1 MPIYEVDG
9 RRANV
14 IDDKVDKFLSV
25 YPSAKLVDDTPYYLS
40 SERAG
45 KGEASVGKERPQQEP
60 HQSPQQEKS
69 IQINIPKIGIP
80 RTESVRGTMF
90 EGKTLVDS
98 AKERI
103 GNMPVSANAMFDM
116 SVERYKQQK
125 DWINEMQKDSSVSP
139 EVKKALMDD
148 YVANVRTNNTTV
160 DDKNLPPAAKE
171 WLERNE
177 VDVVKQRWIPK
188 DYMTGDAGHWEEYT
202 ERGNTP
208 EQIET
213 IKDHIANSAEGQAY
227 AQAHKDFINGLEKE
241 IDPLLS
247 RIDSMRETSKKN
259 KEEYAQKHN
268 ISAWTLKNTNAQEN
282 ALINKASQLLKNT
295 KLLLSSNREGN
306 GFWKGFHL
314 TNEDLRE
321 LVALTE
327 GFYNDKTLNQ
337 VIDKYQE
344 APDSLNEAEKIVIQA
359 KYIADQINAGVDP
372 GSWYNIGQST
382 KQSLPFMRD
391 FILTAPFGGAA
402 ANLVKGGLS
411 KVAGKATEKLLSKGV
426 GRVAR
431 NIVKGAIDLSVRP
444 AVQTMFSPSSYSMAY
459 QEMAGMAVGEDENGD
474 IIFDNRKTF
483 KHGATSAFIENQS
496 EVLGEVVLDKLFQK
510 LHIPLPAFMKTNAA
524 KRLSSLTGIQN
535 PMAEYAEEKYA
546 DLANIVR
553 GEQTIEGFFDPRQNL
568 ETFGAVAI
576 MQIPFSAINSTGY
589 GIGKIRD
596 VQAKRA
602 IKQAFDKSSNN
613 LNEYFGEDAEQVV
626 LAFNNLVDNSTED
639 EIRHELVSVIE
650 DERLDDNSKRAIV
663 EYITSYSAY
672 SGINRAKKEQ
682 VQQVQEETAQLVQEN
697 SNPQM
702 EAVMSAAIGGYDSPM
717 QVVGGNI
724 IQNEDGS
731 INREFSDQSVTIVD
745 AEGKRIP
752 VSIKFVE
759 SISESIPTQ
768 EAIEQA
774 GQMAIEPIIAQQ
786 ENEEV
791 RPYEVGEVATT
802 DVYGNGITFTGEIA
816 DITED
821 GRYMIVDVQSGQQV
835 TVEPRQI
842 INQDNV
848 QGVED
853 GSLIEYRNEKGEV
866 VQGIVGSMAAL
877 RPQGMIALENGEA
890 IPIDNVIGLAQSIE
904 KQVPDGIQD
913 MDSNDIVS
921 ENAGGNEMSAPNEY
935 NKVSEPVERKL
946 TPEESDAVISMMEN
960 DAAPAPE
967 MDLTPENWVAE
978 FGEDGMV
985 DTPIGQVK
993 MGENQ
998 LAKMFLKK
1006 RDAEFGMIK
1015 PTLNEP
1021 DIVIEE
1027 QSEAT
1032 GGNTERGSSYLFIK
1046 TFVRDGKKIKY
1057 FTSVTISKDGME
1069 VVISNHISNK
1079 KAIGKKI
1086 SENKVVYN
1094 RKGLLSANDSDL
1106 HLVESHNGQPDLLP
1120 TQTDN
1125 NPSIRKDKDNNAE
1138 KQTEV
1143 ANSAIPLD
1151 EKGNPMYH
1159 RVPVDITVADLNDGS
1174 LTPEEVDGFISAN
1187 KDEAVKLLKRVSEKP
1202 PKIGTNKAKYL
1213 VDKQTWQA
1221 KMADAQV
1228 QADYWN
1234 EVEKYIQAIRQ
1245 HPGDTAAADI
1255 LAMGEPLNGNEL
1267 AAQLLGTGKLP
1278 LLYGDYKRETG
1289 FNDSE
1294 AKGMFGLFATKENG
1308 GMTIEQAG
1316 EQLML
1321 ADLEDGTNFLDQN
1334 DPNAGRNAIIDVL
1347 SSVRTRG
1354 GLTDY
1359 IKNSREV
1366 MAERERRAE
1375 VEADEQA
1382 REQWYQD
1389 NYHMTPEEYE
1399 LWNQGELFAESNMIS
1414 DEDYQEFMSNFADKI
1429 LKEQENDGR
1438 TSQESGS
1445 SIAESE
1451 SNEQGGIS
1459 GVRESGGT
1467 VLQGEESVSAGT
1479 TGRIEE
1485 ESSQIDANSGAE
1497 HDTLQSRSSRRELIS
1512 SSHSQENVPETYIPS
1527 KMEGESLLD
1536 YASRVNDAYA
1546 LHQEEQNV
1554 DTNPTEAQ
1562 KEAGNYKKGHIKVD
1576 GFDITI
1582 ENPRGSERSGVD
1594 ADGKPWSV
1602 TMNNTYG
1609 YIRGTEGIDGDHI
1622 DVFLGNSGSG
1632 VYVIDQVDEDG
1643 SFDEHKVMYG
1653 FDSMDEA
1660 KEAYLSNYSP
1670 GWKGLGNITGVSKE
1684 VFKDWIDSSHR
1695 KTKPFAEYKIAQNKK
1710 PWQITAKE
1718 YTYSVGSPKMEIEID
1733 SGVSFHQ
1740 LSKMSKS
1747 AKNARIKQRIEE
1759 RNTANTKYKLA
1770 VKEWEN
1776 KVWDAYLNGEFSAN
1790 DVYDTE
1796 AFYVLSERIND
1807 LGVDLDSPFKISK
1820 RNPKERETYLKRID
1834 SALSEKKL
1842 RVERKKD
1849 SENNNTR
1856 LRTGENYISEEQ
1868 LINNQAKADG
1878 TYLKAPNGEDTNLS
1892 PQQWVQVRTKAF
1904 KEWFGNW
1911 ENEPENSS
1919 KVVDENG
1926 EPLVMYH
1933 GTSAGGFSIFNTY
1946 GSNFGLFGQGSYFT
1960 DDRTVAE
1967 SYTEKGKGGN
1977 KQVYGVF
1984 LNIHRPL
1991 DMNSRN
1997 IVEGWKAALPDD
2009 IQVEIGEDSTNESVY
2024 RSVLESFEYN
2034 EYPRSEAQE
2043 ILYDLPVTLG
2053 YDGVT
2058 HVGGGKYDKK
2068 DNTKHRVWIAM
2079 EPTQI
2084 KSATENSGEYSGENG
2099 DIRFREVF
2107 HGSPYDFDRFD
2118 HSFMGSGEGVQAF
2131 GWGTYVTEVNG
2142 IAKSYAETLASRS
2155 QVKRINE
2162 LARNVQAKKDFI
2174 KARKQ
2179 AIKKNEDYE
2188 RYARSIQKN
2197 LKGLQSELKS
2207 AQKIG
2212 NEKDMRFYQGLVEV
2226 VEQQL
2231 DIDYHKNLINS
2242 FWDDVNDAQSD
2253 INEMEKQAADLRQQI
2268 KELKGKRNL
2277 YTVETPDNN
2286 GVNYLSWNEPLTD
2299 IQKRMIAEQAEKE
2312 GYGDSQ
2318 ISYRDDSG
2326 NLILNTSG
2334 DVTGESLYKELG
2346 KGFLLGSDNAASEF
2360 LHRAGFVGIEYPAQ
2374 AMSGGRVD
2382 NAKNYV
2388 IFNENDLEIKN
2399 HTRFRSVSE
2408 NGTEDRTGTMKTYHG
2423 SGAAFDRFDT
2433 SHMGEGQG
2441 EAMIGKGVYTSKSK
2455 KVARN
2460 YVDVAK
2466 NRTED
2471 GKGHLYEVRI
2481 PIDNGSNYLDYDKL
2495 YDAKEMAGISARLRD
2510 SGVDIGDVFDRYFQ
2524 GGVANGRDIYRVL
2537 SWNTPEDKDVNQ
2549 VLNDAG
2555 YIGYRYSTRHDL
2567 SGKNKLFQEKSY
2579 VVFNPN
2585 NASIVNHEQIVSRLE
2600 KTSSTLNAPVR
2611 VVRNVEELS
2620 DGTVKRAI
2628 EKGRRIKGW
2637 YDVHSGEVVV
2647 YLPNADSADDAV
2659 RTVLHEVVGHR
2670 GLRLLFGEEK
2680 YDRMMMKLYGQ
2691 LPEEVRQSIKDVA
2704 ERDYKADIAV
2714 AMDEY
2719 LAEQAE
2725 QNEIPSWWN
2734 RVVSVIRDFLRNMGL
2749 NVNLSANDVKYLLWR
2764 SRKNLGNSNLL
2775 SMAEDVAMRYK
2786 LGVGEYSPEENDSR
2800 YDKAVQAQN
2809 DFTSRYNSADILV
2822 IKNVDILARQMEA
2835 IGITDKEQLQ
2845 NIEEIA
2851 SDGVTS
2857 AVFLPDYDRILIFV
2871 ENGSEDYESSLF
2883 HENFHRAI
2891 NKFKLTEEEINR
2903 LFNIVYPVKKEK
2915 YDKVLDIYRNI
2926 GESELA
2932 AKEECVVY
2940 SLEAGVY
2947 QGFDKFFGASTEDPT
2962 ITKILDFIGYEKTKE
2977 RGRGL
2982 LRQELGTDA
2991 TLRNNEVSDG
3001 YAEEGGKGRNDVGR
3015 VREEDA
3021 RENFRFRETNEGQG
3035 RSTLLNTSDLD
3046 NIRFRSVNDLVN
3058 ATNSTMTEDVRNQLD
3073 KKLKLFH
3080 NKLREQWEDRHL
3092 PVKVFLDVLRENGTE
3107 VAEYNDYYKQVTH
3120 INGKIDAQLE
3130 HYNEKFQRP
3139 LNKAIS
3145 NLEKAG
3151 FDYRSIENYAILKHG
3166 IERNEWMRQDAIN
3179 QYKLDNQEAT
3189 QEQIDKFSEK
3199 LPDDY
3204 SGITAVQEEVGMSA
3218 GDFISDFEN
3227 KAGNELIDD
3236 FWSKI
3241 KAATSFSL
3249 QKQKEGGLIDKKTLN
3264 ELSSRYEY
3272 YIPLRG
3278 HDAEVA
3284 EDRWDYSPNMGTYF
3298 VAPLIKAK
3306 GRKTRSESP
3315 FAYIFSMAQSS
3326 INSTN
3331 RNLLNQT
3338 ILRLANKDKTK
3349 LLGVNKAWYVQ
3360 NGLNEDGKPVYE
3372 VQSPVYSE
3380 NHEQYERNIEEFE
3393 ERMQKLAEAGLAVQS
3408 GNKLDI
3414 GGLFIK
3420 RDQAEQ
3426 HEAHVYQNGTEY
3438 VVYINANPAV
3448 ARAITGANA
3457 KDLHKDLRFIA
3468 RVSRQMA
3475 ANFTTRNPIFVLSN
3489 FSRDYIF
3496 ASSILPVKED
3506 AKYTVQFQ
3514 RNMLKSAGALQ
3525 RYIRGRADLTKIQDR
3540 YLVEYIMNGAKT
3552 GFSHII
3558 ELQKIQKQIEREI
3571 KKGDNKSIF
3580 RHTLDALESC
3590 NEFAENLSRLSVYI
3604 TSREQGRSIVQS
3616 VSDAKE
3622 VTVNFNRNGAGGW
3635 GAAWFRSL
3643 YLFVNA
3649 GIQSLSNFAKVAQK
3663 NKGKTTLLISS
3674 YTLSG
3679 FLMPLLSALIGG
3691 DDGAEEYMKLSD
3703 WERQSNL
3710 CIYTGNGFIKIPL
3723 PHELRVFHAM
3733 GDNVYQVLFGKKDI
3747 TESILDVLLGFS
3759 DLIPANPTGA
3769 VHGSWADIMPD
3780 ATKPFFQLAANKN
3793 FTGSM
3798 ITNEWADPNKP
3809 GYLRIR
3815 TNKKGEPYA
3824 PAFLVKLGESL
3835 DSTTGGDGV
3844 EKGWFSFNPD
3854 EVNHILR
3861 GYFGGLYSMGMQ
3873 VLDLSSKVYDIA
3885 ETGEFKLK
3893 SRETPLKAFY
3903 TSSDDLLV
3911 TSSGLNS
3918 KYFKISDDIRETERK
3933 IKGYQQ
3939 QVSKGE
3945 IGIDKFAE
3953 KIQGIAK
3960 DVTRYERVYPYIKR
3974 IKKLES
3980 VLKELDSAQQK
3991 EVETIISNLK
4001 KEVIEINSIMDK

>member
-148 YVANVRTNNTTV
+148 YVANVRTNNATI
-160 DDKNLPPAAKE
+160 DDKDLPPAAKE
-171 WLERNE
+171 WLERNG
-177 VDVVKQRWIPK
+177 VDVVKRRWIPANR
-188 DYMTGDAGHWEEYT
+188 TLGESGHWQEYT
-202 ERGNTP
+202 EKENTP

-295 KLLLSSNREGN
+295 KLLLSSNRKGN

-344 APDSLNEAEKIVIQA
+344 APASLNEVEKLVIQA

-391 FILTAPFGGAA
+391 FILTAPIGGAA

-411 KVAGKATEKLLSKGV
+411 KVAGKTGAKLLSSSIGGTASKIG
-426 GRVAR
+426 
-431 NIVKGAIDLSVRP
+431 KGAIDLFTRRE
-444 AVQTMFSPSSYSMAY
+444 VQTALSPSSYDVAFK
-459 QEMAGMAVGEDENGD
+459 GMQGQAIDRDEQGNITFGNRET
-474 IIFDNRKTF
+474 FDEGY
-483 KHGATSAFIENQS
+483 HGARIETES
-496 EVLGEVVLDKLFQK
+496 ELIGDVFLDKLLRK
-510 LHIPLPAFMKTNAA
+510 LHVPVPAFLKTKLAR
-524 KRLSSLTGIQN
+524 RLSSATGIQG
-535 PMAEYAEEKYA
+535 PVTEYLEEKY
-546 DLANIVR
+546 
-553 GEQTIEGFFDPRQNL
+553 GEARSGEFDRFFDPRQNL
-568 ETFGAVAI
+568 ETFGAVAV
-576 MQIPFSAINSTGY
+576 MQIPFSVINSTGY

-650 DERLDDNSKRAIV
+650 DGRLDDNSKRAIV

-672 SGINRAKKEQ
+672 SGMNKAKKEQ
-682 VQQVQEETAQLVQEN
+682 IQQVQEETAQLVQEN

-791 RPYEVGEVATT
+791 RPYEVGEVVTT

-821 GRYMIVDVQSGQQV
+821 GRYMIVDVLSGQQV

-904 KQVPDGIQD
+904 RQIPDGIQD
-913 MDSNDIVS
+913 TDSNDIVLENEVKNADTIPEEYNNMS
-921 ENAGGNEMSAPNEY
+921 ENVIPTAG
-935 NKVSEPVERKL
+935 KL
-946 TPEESDAVISMMEN
+946 DSQETDVQ
-960 DAAPAPE
+960 E
-967 MDLTPENWVAE
+967 MD
-978 FGEDGMV
+978 
-985 DTPIGQVK
+985 
-993 MGENQ
+993 
-998 LAKMFLKK
+998 
-1006 RDAEFGMIK
+1006 
-1015 PTLNEP
+1015 
-1021 DIVIEE
+1021 
-1027 QSEAT
+1027 
-1032 GGNTERGSSYLFIK
+1032 
-1046 TFVRDGKKIKY
+1046 
-1057 FTSVTISKDGME
+1057 
-1069 VVISNHISNK
+1069 
-1079 KAIGKKI
+1079 
-1086 SENKVVYN
+1086 
-1094 RKGLLSANDSDL
+1094 
-1106 HLVESHNGQPDLLP
+1106 
-1120 TQTDN
+1120 
-1125 NPSIRKDKDNNAE
+1125 
-1138 KQTEV
+1138 
-1143 ANSAIPLD
+1143 IPVD
-1151 EKGNPMYH
+1151 EKGNLLYYH
-1159 RVPVDITVADLNDGS
+1159 VPVERTVTDLNDGS
-1174 LTPEEVDGFISAN
+1174 LTPEEIDGFISAN

-1245 HPGDTAAADI
+1245 QPGDTAAADI

-1278 LLYGDYKRETG
+1278 LLYADYKRETG

-1359 IKNSREV
+1359 IKNSREM

-1382 REQWYQD
+1382 KEQWYQD

-1459 GVRESGGT
+1459 GVRESGGA

-1485 ESSQIDANSGAE
+1485 ESGQIDANSGAE

-1512 SSHSQENVPETYIPS
+1512 SSHSQENVPEAYIPS

-1582 ENPRGSERSGVD
+1582 ENPRGSERSGID

-1622 DVFLGNSGSG
+1622 DVFLGNSGSD

-1695 KTKPFAEYKIAQNKK
+1695 KTKPFAEYKIVQNKK
-1710 PWQITAKE
+1710 PWQAE
-1718 YTYSVGSPKMEIEID
+1718 
-1733 SGVSFHQ
+1733 
-1740 LSKMSKS
+1740 
-1747 AKNARIKQRIEE
+1747 
-1759 RNTANTKYKLA
+1759 
-1770 VKEWEN
+1770 
-1776 KVWDAYLNGEFSAN
+1776 
-1790 DVYDTE
+1790 
-1796 AFYVLSERIND
+1796 
-1807 LGVDLDSPFKISK
+1807 
-1820 RNPKERETYLKRID
+1820 
-1834 SALSEKKL
+1834 
-1842 RVERKKD
+1842 
-1849 SENNNTR
+1849 
-1856 LRTGENYISEEQ
+1856 SEEQ
-1868 LINNQAKADG
+1868 SIMERAKADG
-1878 TYLKAPNGEDTNLS
+1878 TYMKAPNGKPSSLDER
-1892 PQQWVQVRTKAF
+1892 QWVQVRSKAF
-1904 KEWFGNW
+1904 KKWFGDW
-1911 ENEPENSS
+1911 ELRHKNVEVVKGVANHGFKGFSDAKAWAKENIARTYSNEETGGKGEVRISNTAIDKFLSEKAINKSESKDIHLAVLKVLPDVVRTGVDAEQHVDYNKVDNIRSEKNTVNENVTIHRVYAVVDIDGNVYRAKVTLKEDRTNDAPNKAYSYEATKIELLAGLNGEAVTSPRYSNNSISIAKLLNGVEKSYEKGKYLLDDCS

-1960 DDRTVAE
+1960 DNRKVAE
-1967 SYTEKGKGGN
+1967 SYMGKGNGDN
-1977 KQVYGVF
+1977 KQMYGVF
-1984 LNIHRPL
+1984 LNIRRPL
-1991 DMNSRN
+1991 DMNSHN
-1997 IVEGWKAALPDD
+1997 IADGWKEALPDD
-2009 IQVEIGEDSTNESVY
+2009 LNVEIGEDSTNESVY

-2043 ILYDLPVTLG
+2043 ILYDLLVTLG

-2058 HVGGGKYDKK
+2058 HVGGGRYDKK
-2068 DNTKHRVWIAM
+2068 DSARHQVWIAM

-2084 KSATENSGEYSGENG
+2084 KSATENSGEFSSENG

-2155 QVKRINE
+2155 QVKCINE
-2162 LARNVQAKKDFI
+2162 LARSVQAKKDFI

-2179 AIKKNEDYE
+2179 AIKKNENYE
-2188 RYARSIQKN
+2188 KYARSIQKN

-2212 NEKDMRFYQGLVEV
+2212 SEKDMRFYQSLVDV

-2399 HTRFRSVSE
+2399 HARFRSVSE

-2460 YVDVAK
+2460 YVDAAK

-2611 VVRNVEELS
+2611 IVRNVEELP

-2637 YDVHSGEVVV
+2637 YDVNSGEVVV

-2764 SRKNLGNSNLL
+2764 NRKNLGNSNLL

-2903 LFNIVYPVKKEK
+2903 LFNIVYSVKKEK

-3139 LNKAIS
+3139 LNKVIS

-3298 VAPLIKAK
+3298 VASLIKAK

-3525 RYIRGRADLTKIQDR
+3525 RYIRGRADLTKTQDR

-3674 YTLSG
+3674 YTFSG

-3703 WERQSNL
+3703 WERQNNL

-3815 TNKKGEPYA
+3815 INKKGEPYA

-3918 KYFKISDDIRETERK
+3918 RYFKISDDIRETERK